1 MKQRLSARILKDNF
15 KLGLAIGLFA
25 PLLGIVGHYFAKAY
39 PLGVDFFEYIEL
51 MGIEKQY
58 LTKAVTFSLLANAV
72 FFTIFVNSR
81 KDKTAKGI
89 FIVTVIYA
97 IAAIILKLS
106 Y

>member
-1 MKQRLSARILKDNF
+1 MKKHWSARILKDNF
-15 KLGLAIGLFA
+15 KLGIAIGLLA
-25 PLLGIVGHYFAKAY
+25 PLIGIVGHYFVKAY

-51 MGIEKQY
+51 LGMEQRY
-58 LTKAVTFSLLANAV
+58 LTNAVTFSLLANAI

-81 KDKTAKGI
+81 KDQTAKGI

-97 IAAIILKLS
+97 IGAIILKLS

>member
-15 KLGLAIGLFA
+15 KLGIVIGLLA
-25 PLLGIVGHYFAKAY
+25 PLLGIVGFYFLRAY
-39 PLGVDFFEYIEL
+39 PLNFLYYIEL
-51 MGIEKQY
+51 LGREQKY
-58 LTKAVTFSLLANAV
+58 LTNAVTFSLLANAI

-97 IAAIILKLS
+97 IGAIILKLS

>member
-1 MKQRLSARILKDNF
+1 LKTHWSARILRDNF
-15 KLGLAIGLFA
+15 KLGIVIGLLA
-25 PLLGIVGHYFAKAY
+25 PLVGIVGFYFLRAY
-39 PLGVDFFEYIEL
+39 PKGVDFFEYIEL
-51 MGIEKQY
+51 LGIEKQY
-58 LTKAVTFSLLANAV
+58 LTSAVTFSLLANAI

-97 IAAIILKLS
+97 IAAIILKLV